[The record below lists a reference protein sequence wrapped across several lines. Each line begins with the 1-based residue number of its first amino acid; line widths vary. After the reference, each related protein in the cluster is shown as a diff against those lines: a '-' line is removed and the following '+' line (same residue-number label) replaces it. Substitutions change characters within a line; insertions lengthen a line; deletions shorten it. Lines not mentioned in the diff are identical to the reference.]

1 MHVHI
6 TYAGKDP
13 EPAINTV
20 NAIGGIDRVSVLYSK
35 TEDNQYKKTAET
47 IREKLEGSGRECEMR
62 GIESFN
68 FLNIVDTIY
77 NIYEECIEKYHDV
90 KFSVNITNG
99 TNLMSAAACT
109 TAFFTGA
116 DVYYMMQR
124 MCPGQSLENSLVRID
139 SPKIP
144 DVKRLKSTS
153 LDILRHIAEEQD
165 CGREVTNSSIAAHFE
180 MKPQATM
187 YHVRRLEDAGLIE
200 TENGITSK
208 GTVDRRRKLLK
219 IKREGRFVLR
229 WV

>member
-1 MHVHI
+1 M
-6 TYAGKDP
+6 
-13 EPAINTV
+13 
-20 NAIGGIDRVSVLYSK
+20 
-35 TEDNQYKKTAET
+35 
-47 IREKLEGSGRECEMR
+47 
-62 GIESFN
+62 
-68 FLNIVDTIY
+68 
-77 NIYEECIEKYHDV
+77 
-90 KFSVNITNG
+90 
-99 TNLMSAAACT
+99 
-109 TAFFTGA
+109 
-116 DVYYMMQR
+116 
-124 MCPGQSLENSLVRID
+124 ENSLVRID